1 MLYILPFIS
10 ALIGWVTN
18 FIAVKMLFHPKT
30 EVNLGLFKLHG
41 IFPKRQ
47 KQLAEKLGKIVSK
60 ELFSFSDIKGELLK
74 PENTAEVNNVLES
87 KIDLFLNEKL
97 AKAMPMIAMFI
108 NDGVKQK
115 IKATLMEEF
124 GNSLPEVLE
133 NYSDKLEKSID
144 IEKIVYDKVTAFS
157 SDKLEDILFSIMK
170 KEFKF
175 IELLGGVL
183 GFIIGLFQVLLIKY
197 VG

>member
-47 KQLAEKLGKIVSK
+47 KQLAEKLGAIVSK

-74 PENTAEVNNVLES
+74 PENIAEVNTVLES
-87 KIDLFLNEKL
+87 KIDVFLNEKL
-97 AKAMPMIAMFI
+97 AKSMPMIAMFI

-115 IKATLMEEF
+115 IKDTLMAEF

-133 NYSDKLEKSID
+133 NYSEKLEKSID
-144 IEKIVYDKVTAFS
+144 VEKIVYDKVIAFS
-157 SDKLEDILFSIMK
+157 TDKLEDILFSIMK

-183 GFIIGLFQVLLIKY
+183 GFIIGLIQVILIKY